1 MSHTHRVLIVEDD
14 YAFRW
19 SLAIRC
25 QRRRIDADVAETVS
39 EADDLINRTSDY
51 CGILLDLR
59 MGKGDATPLLDT
71 IAART
76 NKPNVVVVTGYPDLW
91 ERVVTSSDKAALV
104 SSAIVKPADVDQVI
118 DEALKHCA

>member
-1 MSHTHRVLIVEDD
+1 VLIVEDD

-39 EADDLINRTSDY
+39 EADDLINRTGDY

-59 MGKGDATPLLDT
+59 MGKGDTTPLLNT
-71 IAART
+71 IAARA
-76 NKPNVVVVTGYPDLW
+76 NHPNIVVVTGYPDIW
-91 ERVVTSSDKAALV
+91 ERVTAAAKALVTST
-104 SSAIVKPADVDQVI
+104 IVKPADVDQVI
-118 DEALKHCA
+118 DAALAHCA